1 MWFSR
6 NRLFKH
12 LQIVFVIYLFN
23 CSVVMADFFENISNL
38 IENNVDR
45 LSYGVAVTDIN
56 KDGKFEFVVTGFGT
70 DNLALGYEDDIL
82 KNLINFIN
90 QNYF

>member
-1 MWFSR
+1 M
-6 NRLFKH
+6 
-12 LQIVFVIYLFN
+12 V
-23 CSVVMADFFENISNL
+23 ADFFENISNL

-70 DNLALGYEDDIL
+70 DNLAKLSVPNPVTTNS
-82 KNLINFIN
+82 NLPSLLISVTATP
-90 QNYF
+90 